1 MSFDIDLLWEVEEEK
16 NIEELINKVVGEALA
31 EESVDCNVEVSIV
44 VTDNARIKI
53 LNNKHRNIDRETD
66 VLSFPGYEK
75 DEWEEIKKTDEYAIL
90 GDIVISKEKV
100 IEQAKEYGNT
110 FEREFA
116 YLLTHGMLHLMGY
129 DHMIDE
135 EKMVMR
141 KKEEEILN
149 KLNLSRE
156 N

>member
-16 NIEELINKVVGEALA
+16 NIETLINKVVEASLK
-31 EESVDCNVEVSIV
+31 EENVKCNVEVSIV
-44 VTDNARIKI
+44 VTDNNRIKI
-53 LNNKHRNIDRETD
+53 LNSKHRNIDRETD

-75 DEWEEIKKTDEYAIL
+75 DEWEEIKKTHEYAIL

-129 DHMIDE
+129 DHETLE
-135 EKMVMR
+135 EKKVMHE
-141 KKEEEILN
+141 KEEEILK
-149 KLNLSRE
+149 KLNLVR
-156 N
+156 

>member
-1 MSFDIDLLWEVEEEK
+1 MDLLWEVEEEK